1 MNNMPAITGWNW
13 LKEGTGLFRKQP
25 AALTTLLFANILFS
39 LLING
44 VPFFGKLM
52 VVLIPSLSMAFMK
65 ACLMIENGERVTP
78 AVLLTGFKK
87 PVFGAL
93 CKVGLIYL
101 AVSLLLSLLTKVAID
116 PTFWEEMT
124 KASQST
130 QGVDPANPPQV
141 QASDMLAMFGIFIL
155 DVAVLVSLAFA
166 APLTYWQQMGP
177 GKAIFYSFFAVLKNA
192 RVFIVLLMS
201 WFGLFTGVCFIIALL
216 LGGSGLARVAIMW
229 LFFLFMLLMQCAI
242 YAGYRQI
249 FGKPVESGAER
260 VNLSK

>member
-1 MNNMPAITGWNW
+1 MPAITGWNW

-39 LLING
+39 LFISA

-87 PVFGAL
+87 PVLGPL

-101 AVSLLLSLLTKVAID
+101 AASLVLSLLTKVAID
-116 PTFWEEMT
+116 PAFWEQMA
-124 KASQST
+124 KASQSA
-130 QGVDPANPPQV
+130 QPVDPANAPQV
-141 QASDMLAMFGIFIL
+141 QASDMLAMLGIFIL
-155 DVAVLVSLAFA
+155 DVAVLVALAFA
-166 APLTYWQQMGP
+166 APLTYWQHMGP
-177 GKAIFYSFFAVLKNA
+177 GKAAFYSFFAVLKSA

-201 WFGLFTGVCFIIALL
+201 WFALFTGVCFIIALL
-216 LGGSGLARVAIMW
+216 LGGSSLARVAIMW
-229 LFFLFMLLMQCAI
+229 LFFLFVLLLQCAM

-249 FGKPVESGAER
+249 FGKPVEAPGGR